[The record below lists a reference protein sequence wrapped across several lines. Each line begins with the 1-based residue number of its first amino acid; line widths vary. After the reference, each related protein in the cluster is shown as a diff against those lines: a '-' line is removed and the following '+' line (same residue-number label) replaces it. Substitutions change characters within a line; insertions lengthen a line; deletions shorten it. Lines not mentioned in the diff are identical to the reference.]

1 MAMEITFSGWLNDIK
16 QFDWAHVLKC
26 AHHVRKKNGDTWE
39 TVSKDYIDVIVEDL
53 SQFPQI
59 TEDTVP
65 SRIKVTGNVKP
76 ASYERTDQNGE
87 REVIVY
93 LKVWPKEI
101 EIIENSYGSSSA
113 MDDVPF

>member
-16 QFDWAHVLKC
+16 KFDWAYVLKC

-59 TEDTVP
+59 TEDSVP
-65 SRIKVTGNVKP
+65 CRIKVTGNFKP
-76 ASYERTDQNGE
+76 ASYERTDQSGE
-87 REVIVY
+87 RETILY
-93 LKVWPKEI
+93 TKVWAKDI
-101 EIIENSYGSSSA
+101 EILEGSQGASAA